1 MTVTKRT
8 APSSW
13 ASYLINGDASG
24 IEDSD
29 KREAD
34 AWIAG
39 EALGMPVSCED
50 AGFMRGHDAMW
61 ACHYAADCQEYTFL
75 AARHGAP
82 EYWLDGTSSG
92 IEMRAA
98 DKGRSDSL
106 IAMVQGDRRDAAI
119 MDAAVGT
126 PAVKRVRASLAAVD
140 RRLEKE
146 HGKVTFDLYWA
157 PEGRKIATVAAV
169 DALAAIRKAPMPY
182 RKYLGE
188 IYAQKVQ
195 S

>member
-1 MTVTKRT
+1 MSKKPTFNNPLDALRHHVTGAIERGEAT
-8 APSSW
+8 A
-13 ASYLINGDASG
+13 
-24 IEDSD
+24 
-29 KREAD
+29 
-34 AWIAG
+34 IAG
-39 EALGMPVSCED
+39 MNHSPYNTPY
-50 AGFMRGHDAMW
+50 
-61 ACHYAADCQEYTFL
+61 HYWY
-75 AARHGAP
+75 
-82 EYWLDGTSSG
+82 DGTATG

-126 PAVKRVRASLAAVD
+126 PAVKRVRAMRVAVD
-140 RRLEKE
+140 THLEKK
-146 HGKVTFDLYWA
+146 HATATFDLYWA
-157 PEGRKIATVAAV
+157 PEGRKIATVTAV
-169 DALAAIRKAPMPY
+169 DALAAVRKAPMPY